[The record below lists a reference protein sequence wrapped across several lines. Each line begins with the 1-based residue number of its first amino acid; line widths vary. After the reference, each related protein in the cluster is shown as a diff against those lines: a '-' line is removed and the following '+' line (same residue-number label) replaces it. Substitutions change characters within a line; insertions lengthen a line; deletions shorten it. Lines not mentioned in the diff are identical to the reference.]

1 MAPSGHSQDYLR
13 VLTSCHRALGCF
25 VPSVLHFDAKNN
37 VLRHTFHGRLTDTVL
52 VEGYYKAGKYVARH
66 PPSRIISD
74 FSDVTSIEVSSQ
86 TVRTLAA
93 TPPKLPVGC
102 TRVFVTPQHSL
113 YGVARMFQIL
123 AEKSRPDLRIV
134 RTLDEAYRLLGITS
148 ADFIRIDPE
157 DFVEDQSA

>member
-13 VLTSCHRALGCF
+13 VLTFCYWTLGCS
-25 VPSVLHFDAKNN
+25 VPSVFHFDANHN
-37 VLRHTFHGRLTDTVL
+37 LLRHSFQGRLTDTAL

-66 PPSRIISD
+66 PPNRIITD
-74 FSDVTSIEVSSQ
+74 FSAVTSIEVSSQ
-86 TVRTLAA
+86 TVRTIAS

-102 TRVFVTPQHSL
+102 TRVFVTPQNSL
-113 YGVARMFQIL
+113 YGMARMFQIL
-123 AEKSRPDLRIV
+123 AEKSRPDLHIV

-148 ADFIRIDPE
+148 ADFIPIEPE

>member
-13 VLTSCHRALGCF
+13 VLTFCHRALGCF

-37 VLRHTFHGRLTDTVL
+37 VLRHSYHGRLTDNALIEAYHKVD
-52 VEGYYKAGKYVARH
+52 KYVASH
-66 PPSRIISD
+66 PPGRMITD
-74 FSDVTSIEVSSQ
+74 FSAVTSLEVSSH

-102 TRVFVTPQHSL
+102 ARVFVTPQNSL
-113 YGVARMFQIL
+113 YGMARMFQIL

-148 ADFIRIDPE
+148 ADFSLVDPE
-157 DFVEDQSA
+157 DFVEEQSA